1 MSFGLKLNVANVVE
15 RGDREMELVL
25 VKLSKTSA
33 LYLNGKEVRSV
44 TRVSPDYI
52 GDTLADI
59 NIGLGVPVERI
70 LVESASDNVGLDIM
84 ACYVGDGKFSI
95 KVPKLKVSK
104 VERFGLV

>member
-1 MSFGLKLNVANVVE
+1 
-15 RGDREMELVL
+15 MELVL
-25 VKLSKTSA
+25 VKLSRATS

-44 TRVSPDYI
+44 TRVSPEYI
-52 GDTLADI
+52 GDTLADV

-84 ACYVGDGKFSI
+84 ARYVGDRKFSI

>member
-1 MSFGLKLNVANVVE
+1 MAFGLELIVANLMK

-25 VKLSKTSA
+25 VKLSKASA

-70 LVESASDNVGLDIM
+70 LIESASGNVGLDIM
-84 ACYVGDGKFSI
+84 ARYVGGGKFSVN
-95 KVPKLKVSK
+95 VPKLKVSK

>member
-1 MSFGLKLNVANVVE
+1 MSFGLKLNVDNLME
-15 RGDREMELVL
+15 RGDGKMELVL

-52 GDTLADI
+52 GDTLTDI
-59 NIGLGVPVERI
+59 NIGLRVPVERI

-84 ACYVGDGKFSI
+84 TRYVGDGKFSI

>member
-1 MSFGLKLNVANVVE
+1 MSFCIEMIVANLME
-15 RGDREMELVL
+15 RGDKKMELVL

-44 TRVSPDYI
+44 TRVGPEYI
-52 GDTLADI
+52 GDTLADV

-70 LVESASDNVGLDIM
+70 LIESASGNVGLDIM
-84 ACYVGDGKFSI
+84 SRYVGDGKFAI
-95 KVPKLKVSK
+95 KVPKMKVSK

>member
-1 MSFGLKLNVANVVE
+1 MSFGLKLNVANLME
-15 RGDREMELVL
+15 RGDGKMELVL
-25 VKLSKTSA
+25 VKLARATA

-52 GDTLADI
+52 GDTLADV

-70 LVESASDNVGLDIM
+70 VVESASDNVGLDIM
-84 ACYVGDGKFSI
+84 ARYVGDGKFSI

>member
-1 MSFGLKLNVANVVE
+1 MSFCIELIVANLME
-15 RGDREMELVL
+15 RGDRKMELVL

-44 TRVSPDYI
+44 TRVSPAYI

-84 ACYVGDGKFSI
+84 ARYVGDGKFSI

>member
-1 MSFGLKLNVANVVE
+1 
-15 RGDREMELVL
+15 MELVL
-25 VKLSKTSA
+25 VKLSRATS

-44 TRVSPDYI
+44 TRVSPEYI
-52 GDTLADI
+52 GDTLADV

-70 LVESASDNVGLDIM
+70 LVESASDNVGVDIM
-84 ACYVGDGKFSI
+84 ARYVGDGKFSI

>member
-1 MSFGLKLNVANVVE
+1 MSFCFELIVANVVE
-15 RGDREMELVL
+15 RGDKEMELVL
-25 VKLSKTSA
+25 VKLSRATS

-44 TRVSPDYI
+44 TRVSPEYI

-84 ACYVGDGKFSI
+84 ARYVGDGKFSI

-104 VERFGLV
+104 VERFGLL

>member
-1 MSFGLKLNVANVVE
+1 MAFGLELNVANLME
-15 RGDREMELVL
+15 RGDGKMELVL
-25 VKLSKTSA
+25 VKLSRATA

-70 LVESASDNVGLDIM
+70 LIESASGNVGLDIM
-84 ACYVGDGKFSI
+84 ARYVGDGKFSI

>member
-1 MSFGLKLNVANVVE
+1 
-15 RGDREMELVL
+15 MELVL
-25 VKLSKTSA
+25 VKLSRATA

-44 TRVSPDYI
+44 TRVSPEYI

-70 LVESASDNVGLDIM
+70 LIESASGNVGLDIM
-84 ACYVGDGKFSI
+84 SRYVGEGKFAI